1 MLQNTTQPVRTMAEA
16 LQEPAMAIKETTTQE
31 GNQEETATLTHS
43 PENMTA
49 VKATPKEMNDS
60 QQEDKLQSTD
70 AQDNSSKAAGNDQ
83 NAQVEPSQ
91 ATNGNTDAGEVMEV
105 KATMGTTN
113 MEGGTMTE
121 AAAVAKEGT
130 TVGEGLVP
138 QSTNRMI
145 SYYEWRMKHHQWLN
159 AMMRQ
164 ALGDK
169 EAPEPS
175 HILNLRYPI

>member
-1 MLQNTTQPVRTMAEA
+1 
-16 LQEPAMAIKETTTQE
+16 
-31 GNQEETATLTHS
+31 
-43 PENMTA
+43 
-49 VKATPKEMNDS
+49 
-60 QQEDKLQSTD
+60 
-70 AQDNSSKAAGNDQ
+70 
-83 NAQVEPSQ
+83 
-91 ATNGNTDAGEVMEV
+91 MEV
-105 KATMGTTN
+105 EATMGTTN
-113 MEGGTMTE
+113 MEGGTMTK